1 MNTQQFYI
9 NGAWVDPHGTGSISV
24 INPATDA
31 VIATVPGADAIDV
44 DRAVMAARNA
54 FEDFSQWTVLER
66 LELLTRINEGLKRR
80 NDEMGALISQE
91 MGAPL
96 GMACK
101 LQAPSG
107 TQHFTEILDV
117 LKRHD
122 FSTTT
127 RRGSL
132 IRQEPIGVCGLITPW
147 NWPMNQI
154 ATKVAPALAAGCT
167 VVLKPSEVSP
177 LSAILL
183 AEVMDE
189 AGVPAGVFNL
199 IHGRG
204 VDMGDALTAHPD
216 VDMISFTG
224 STRAGTAI
232 SQSAAPTI
240 KRVSLELGGKSA
252 GIVTA
257 DVDADTVASDI
268 VDAAMTNSGQSCNA
282 LTRVLLPKERY
293 AELTAAICHAVN
305 ALSVGLPD
313 AKPDLGPVA
322 SAAQFDKVQGY
333 IQQGLAEG
341 ATLLTGGPGRP
352 DGLTSGCFVQPT
364 VFGDVTP
371 DMTIAQEEI
380 FGPVL
385 VLMRYDTLDDA
396 VRVANASPYGLSGFV
411 WSADHGQAVAL
422 ADRIRTGMVHING
435 AGLDSGAPFG
445 GYKQSGNGR
454 EWGEYGLHEFLELKS
469 IYGGRPKT

>member
-9 NGAWVDPHGTGSISV
+9 NGVWVAPHGTGSISV

-31 VIATVPGADAIDV
+31 VIATVPGADAVDV

-54 FEDFSQWTVLER
+54 FEDFSQWTVAER

-96 GMACK
+96 DMACRV
-101 LQAPSG
+101 QAQSG
-107 TQHFTEILDV
+107 TQHFTEILNV
-117 LKRHD
+117 LKSHD
-122 FSTTT
+122 FSATT
-127 RRGSL
+127 RRGTL
-132 IRQEPIGVCGLITPW
+132 IRQEPIGVCALITPW

-167 VVLKPSEVSP
+167 VVLKPSEISP

-183 AEVMDE
+183 TEVMAE

-204 VDMGDALTAHPD
+204 VDMGDALTVHPE

-224 STRAGTAI
+224 STRAGIAI

-252 GIVTA
+252 GIVAA
-257 DVDADTVASDI
+257 DVDAKAVAGEI
-268 VDAAMTNSGQSCNA
+268 VDASMSNSGQSCNG
-282 LTRVLLPKERY
+282 LTRLLLPKERY
-293 AELTAAICHAVN
+293 DELAIAICHTV
-305 ALSVGLPD
+305 SGLTVDMPESE
-313 AKPDLGPVA
+313 PDLGPVA

-333 IQQGLAEG
+333 IQQGRAEG

-352 DGLTSGCFVQPT
+352 DGLTSGCFVKPT

-371 DMTIAQEEI
+371 GMTIAREEI

-385 VLMRYDTLDDA
+385 VLMRYETLDDA
-396 VRVANASPYGLSGFV
+396 LKVANDSPYGLSGYV
-411 WSADHGQAVAL
+411 WSDDHDQAIAL
-422 ADRIRTGMVHING
+422 ADRMRTGMVHING

-445 GYKQSGNGR
+445 GFKQSGNGR

-469 IYGGRPKT
+469 IYGGSRKS